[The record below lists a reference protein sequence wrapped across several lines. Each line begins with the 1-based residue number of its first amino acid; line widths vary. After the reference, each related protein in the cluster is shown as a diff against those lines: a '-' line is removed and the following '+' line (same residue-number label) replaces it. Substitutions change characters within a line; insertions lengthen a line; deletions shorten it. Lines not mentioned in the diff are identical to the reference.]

1 MLNILGIGRS
11 GLHANQYKLDAV
23 ADEIAN
29 VNTDGYKAKKISFQE
44 LIVDQ
49 DISVGTKAAI
59 TKTDFSQGILKDTGK
74 RWDLAIEGSGFFG
87 IEDDNGNMALTR
99 NGAFTM
105 TEAGI
110 LVDERGYGVVAEY
123 LDGYQELDHGKVSLT
138 ADGELIVFEDG
149 ASRTVGR
156 IPVFDVENPNALTH
170 IGGSWFHPQAD
181 AVVISSADEGTGLGK
196 IRSGFLEGSNS
207 DLTKAMTEMIVA
219 QRSYSLNAEALRS
232 TDDLMRLVND
242 LKR

>member
-23 ADEIAN
+23 ADAIAN
-29 VNTDGYKAKKISFQE
+29 TNTDGYKAKKVSFQE

-49 DISVGTKAAI
+49 GTSVGTKAAI
-59 TKTDFSQGILKDTGK
+59 TKTDFSQGILKETGK
-74 RWDLAIEGSGFFG
+74 LWDLAIEGTGFFG
-87 IEDDNGNMALTR
+87 IEDGNGNIALTR

-110 LVDERGYGVVAEY
+110 LVDERDYGVVAEY
-123 LDGYQELDHGKVSLT
+123 FDGYQELDHGKVSLT
-138 ADGELIVFEDG
+138 ADAELIVFEDG

-156 IPVFDVENPNALTH
+156 IPVFDVENLNALIH
-170 IGGSWFHPQAD
+170 LGESWFLPQAD
-181 AVVISSADEGTGLGK
+181 AVVISSADEGTQLGK

-232 TDDLMRLVND
+232 TDDLMRLVNE